1 MTTTKN
7 VTKKP
12 VTKRRVKKPTT
23 NKKAETKA
31 KVDKLFEGLPLGIGK
46 EGIKPEEVVKE
57 KPKEKDHDAE
67 WLADQVDDS
76 TERIKE
82 LEDEVIKYK
91 SAYEKLLNK
100 SGASSI
106 VTDESL
112 VKLQNMFTEMVQVR
126 NKQGLKSNI
135 ILDYT
140 GTGPQGLLQQL
151 QAIFPFLK

>member
-1 MTTTKN
+1 MATTKG

-12 VTKRRVKKPTT
+12 VTKRRVKKPVT

-31 KVDKLFEGLPLGIGK
+31 KVDKLFEGLPLGK
-46 EGIKPEEVVKE
+46 DAIKSEVVVKE
-57 KPKEKDHDAE
+57 KPQPKDHDSE
-67 WLADQVDDS
+67 WLVEQVDDS
-76 TERIKE
+76 TERIKL

-91 SAYEKLLNK
+91 TAYEKLLNK

>member
-1 MTTTKN
+1 MATTKN

-12 VTKRRVKKPTT
+12 VTKRRGRKPVTT
-23 NKKAETKA
+23 KKAETKA
-31 KVDKLFEGLPLGIGK
+31 KVDKLFEGLPLGK
-46 EGIKPEEVVKE
+46 EATKPEVVVKE
-57 KPKEKDHDAE
+57 KPQPKDHDAE